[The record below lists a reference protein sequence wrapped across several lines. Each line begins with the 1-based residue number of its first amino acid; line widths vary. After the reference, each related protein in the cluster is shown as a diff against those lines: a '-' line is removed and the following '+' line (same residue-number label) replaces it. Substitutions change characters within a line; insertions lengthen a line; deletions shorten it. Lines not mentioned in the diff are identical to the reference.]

1 VPTES
6 VLYDHAKLRAW
17 REESGKSPTLAAA
30 ENGIS
35 YVWLDRIEKGRP
47 GVGTPRLALLAQ
59 LAAYYGHQL
68 HELIP
73 PGTEAAS

>member
-1 VPTES
+1 VPTKS

-17 REESGKSPTLAAA
+17 RKESKKDLTLAAA

-35 YVWLDRIEKGRP
+35 YVWLARVEKGS
-47 GVGTPRLALLAQ
+47 GVGNPSLALLAQ

-68 HELIP
+68 AELIP
-73 PGTEAAS
+73 PGVEAAS